1 MAGKPKP
8 IVTQK
13 LEASCP
19 THSRTDVITRDVE
32 TVIDE
37 PIERGGTNL
46 GLAPTETMV
55 AALAGCTNTILNKVA
70 HSHGVDVIALSLDI
84 EAKFDRRGVTLAE
97 EVEVPYP
104 EMTLN
109 IALTTSADDA
119 AIEKVK
125 TDLPRFCPVSKVI
138 RHSGTKL
145 EEVWTITR
153 P

>member
-1 MAGKPKP
+1 MVGKPKT

-19 THSRTDVITRDVE
+19 THSRTDVMTRDVE

-37 PIERGGTNL
+37 PVERGGTNL
-46 GLAPTETMV
+46 GLSPTETMV
-55 AALAGCTNTILNKVA
+55 AALLGCTNTILNKVA
-70 HSHGVDVIALSLDI
+70 KSHDVDVIALALKVDA
-84 EAKFDRRGVTLAE
+84 EFDRRGVVLAE

-104 EMTLN
+104 EMTLY
-109 IALTTSADDA
+109 IELTTSADEA

-125 TDLPRFCPVSKVI
+125 EDLPRFCPVSKVI

-145 EEVWTITR
+145 DEIWTINR

>member
-1 MAGKPKP
+1 MAGKPKT

-37 PIERGGTNL
+37 PVERGGTNL
-46 GLAPTETMV
+46 GLAPTETLV
-55 AALAGCTNTILNKVA
+55 AALLGCTNTILNKVA
-70 HSHGVDVIALSLDI
+70 HSHDVDVAALSLNVD
-84 EAKFDRRGVTLAE
+84 AQFDRRGVVLSE

-104 EMTLN
+104 EMKLYIN
-109 IALTTSADDA
+109 LTTSADDA
-119 AIEKVK
+119 QIEKVK
-125 TDLPRFCPVSKVI
+125 IDLPRFCPVSKVI
-138 RHSGTKL
+138 RHSGTEL
-145 EEVWTITR
+145 EEIWTITR